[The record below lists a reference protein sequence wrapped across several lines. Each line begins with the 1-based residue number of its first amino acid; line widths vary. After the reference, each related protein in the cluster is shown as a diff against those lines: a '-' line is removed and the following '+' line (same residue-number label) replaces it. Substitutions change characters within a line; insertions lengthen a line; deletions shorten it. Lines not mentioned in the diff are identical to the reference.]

1 MIEPTK
7 NRYTPDFVSRP
18 GDTLIELL
26 EEREMS
32 QAELSRR
39 MGRPKKTINE
49 IIQGKASITPETALQ
64 LEKVLDVPAHF
75 WSNRQQQYDQHLAV
89 MEERGRLSDQV
100 DWLDKF
106 PVKQML
112 HLGWI
117 EEHSDKVS
125 QLSELLRFFG
135 IASPGQWQ
143 PVGITSLP
151 SFRKTSAYESEVE
164 HISVWLRMGEIIGT
178 RRSCA
183 EYNENLFRQLLTTKF
198 RALTMEPPEIFVP
211 QLTGLCSQVG
221 VVVAFIPQLQKARV
235 SGATRWLSS
244 KKALIQLSLRYK
256 KDDQLWFSF
265 FHEAAHILLHGKR
278 DIFIEGESIETNEK
292 IDKEAEA
299 DRFAANVL
307 IPNDMLEEFL
317 GTLRPDRYPSKSQI
331 VEFAERIGVSPGI
344 VVGRLQHDQLPEGN
358 PIPYT
363 HYHDLKHT
371 LEWSRN

>member
-1 MIEPTK
+1 MIEITE
-7 NRYTPDFVSRP
+7 NRYAPDFVSKP
-18 GDTLIELL
+18 GDTLLELL
-26 EEREMS
+26 KEREMS

-75 WSNRQQQYDQHLAV
+75 WSNRQQQYDQHLAI
-89 MEERGRLSDQV
+89 MKERGRLSEQV

-106 PVKQML
+106 PVKQMSN
-112 HLGWI
+112 LGWI

-135 IASPGQWQ
+135 IASPSQWQ

-164 HISVWLRMGEIIGT
+164 HISAWLRMGEIIGT
-178 RRSCA
+178 RRPCA
-183 EYNENLFRQLLTTKF
+183 EYNENVFRKLLTTKF
-198 RALTMEPPEIFVP
+198 RGLTMEPPEIFVP
-211 QLTGLCSQVG
+211 QLTDLGSQVG
-221 VVVAFIPQLQKARV
+221 VVVVFIPQLPKARV

-278 DIFIEGESIETNEK
+278 DIFIEGESIETNK
-292 IDKEAEA
+292 QKDKEA

-307 IPNDMLEEFL
+307 IPKDKLEEFL
-317 GTLRPDRYPSKSQI
+317 GTLRTDRYPSKRQI
-331 VEFAERIGVSPGI
+331 IEFADRIGVSPGI
-344 VVGRLQHDQLPEGN
+344 VVGRLQHDRLPEGN

-363 HYHDLKHT
+363 HYHDLKQT
-371 LEWSRN
+371 FKWSPN